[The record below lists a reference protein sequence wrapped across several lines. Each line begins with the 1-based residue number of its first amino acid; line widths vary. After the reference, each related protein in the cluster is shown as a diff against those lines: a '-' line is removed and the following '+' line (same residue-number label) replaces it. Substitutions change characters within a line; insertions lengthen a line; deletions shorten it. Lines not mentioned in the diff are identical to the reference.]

1 MYIPRPAKLLFQIDD
16 GWDRLLINRGHT
28 IPEWTKLV
36 IERIAGPVSCAVVG
50 IITFLLT
57 VLTLN
62 SSAKAVKAQAE
73 APVA

>member
-1 MYIPRPAKLLFQIDD
+1 MHIPRPAKLLCPIDD
-16 GWDRLLINRGHT
+16 GWGQLLAKYGNVVF
-28 IPEWTKLV
+28 EWTKLV

-73 APVA
+73 SPVV